1 MILKTKKEFI
11 FQGDCF
17 MKALSSNERLLIL
30 INCFYNLANAMSA
43 VFMNVYLY
51 AYTGS
56 LVVMSI
62 YTIVRI
68 GLYPF
73 FFTIGG
79 KWAQRHRFS
88 QTLTA
93 GLVFIMISLLFV
105 LGASDQFER
114 VPQLVY
120 VVAALVGMGEGLYWL
135 SINSLNQIVSTAKT
149 RSLFISDIGI
159 FNNLSA
165 IIAPLISTLIIEL
178 AGTDTAGYVEIF
190 KIVLVIYG
198 LIALLST
205 RISARSVN
213 RGFSVLK
220 RMRLDDPQ
228 WRYCMISTFLYGM
241 RDSLILT
248 LAGLLVY
255 NATNG
260 SGSAYGKLLAIFA
273 VLTILAYAW
282 VSRTM
287 RRSNRMRYYQ
297 IGSLL
302 IASSTI
308 VLVLWPTLAGA
319 IYYGVVNAIAT
330 PMYAN
335 PYTIIMMNAIQDYA
349 AQENIVGRVI
359 AKEAYL
365 SIGRC
370 LGMVLIVLCSLLLPE
385 TLYLPTAVVM
395 CSLFPVIL
403 TLYATVYHR
412 ERDRQ
417 KQLGLVK

>member
-190 KIVLVIYG
+190 KIVIYG

-228 WRYCMISTFLYGM
+228 WRYCMTSTFLYGM

-349 AQENIVGRVI
+349 DQENIVGRVI

>member
-79 KWAQRHRFS
+79 KWAQKHRFS

-93 GLVFIMISLLFV
+93 GLIFIMLSLLFV
-105 LGASDQFER
+105 LSASDQFER

-178 AGTDTAGYVEIF
+178 AGTDTAG
-190 KIVLVIYG
+190 
-198 LIALLST
+198 
-205 RISARSVN
+205 
-213 RGFSVLK
+213 
-220 RMRLDDPQ
+220 
-228 WRYCMISTFLYGM
+228 
-241 RDSLILT
+241 
-248 LAGLLVY
+248 
-255 NATNG
+255 
-260 SGSAYGKLLAIFA
+260 
-273 VLTILAYAW
+273 
-282 VSRTM
+282 
-287 RRSNRMRYYQ
+287 
-297 IGSLL
+297 
-302 IASSTI
+302 
-308 VLVLWPTLAGA
+308 
-319 IYYGVVNAIAT
+319 
-330 PMYAN
+330 
-335 PYTIIMMNAIQDYA
+335 
-349 AQENIVGRVI
+349 
-359 AKEAYL
+359 
-365 SIGRC
+365 
-370 LGMVLIVLCSLLLPE
+370 
-385 TLYLPTAVVM
+385 
-395 CSLFPVIL
+395 
-403 TLYATVYHR
+403 
-412 ERDRQ
+412 
-417 KQLGLVK
+417 